1 MKKNKFA
8 IFLIIISVFF
18 AHIMIASTKL
28 AQLEVNVITAALFRF
43 IFGLIILSP
52 IIIKSKFSIFKTQNL
67 KFHFIRS
74 TLNFPAMILGFAS
87 ISLIPIEKFTA
98 IQFIVPFIVTILAV
112 MFLGEKIYIY
122 RTVALI
128 LGFIGMLIIIRPGF
142 IDISLGISMALG
154 SSFFWAIVIVMTK
167 KMSADD
173 SAVTILA
180 YQYIF
185 MIIFTSI
192 LTIFY
197 WQTPSIK
204 TFGFL
209 FVAAFTGTIFHLCI
223 NHAYK
228 LVDVTMTQP
237 YSFLGLIFS
246 SLLGYYIFNE
256 VPDMYTWIGA
266 FVIFIGILII
276 SYREIKLK
284 KEIIS
289 KNININS

>member
-1 MKKNKFA
+1 
-8 IFLIIISVFF
+8 
-18 AHIMIASTKL
+18 MIASTKL

-122 RTVALI
+122 RTIALI

>member
-1 MKKNKFA
+1 MNKNKFA

-28 AQLEVNVITAALFRF
+28 AQLEVNVITASLFRF

-52 IIIKSKFSIFKTQNL
+52 IIIRSKFSIFKTQNF
-67 KFHFIRS
+67 KFHIIRS
-74 TLNFPAMILGFAS
+74 ALNFPAMMLGFAS

-112 MFLGEKIYIY
+112 MFLGERIYIY
-122 RTVALI
+122 RTIALI
-128 LGFIGMLIIIRPGF
+128 LGFIGMLIIIRPGL

-167 KMSADD
+167 KMSAND

-185 MIIFTSI
+185 MIIFTAI

-197 WQTPSIK
+197 WQTPPIK
-204 TFGFL
+204 TFGYL
-209 FVAAFTGTIFHLCI
+209 FVAALSGTIFHLCI
-223 NHAYK
+223 NNAYK

-246 SLLGYYIFNE
+246 SFLGYYIFNE
-256 VPDMYTWIGA
+256 VPDIYTWIGA

-276 SYREIKLK
+276 SYREMKLK

>member
-1 MKKNKFA
+1 MNKNNFA
-8 IFLIIISVFF
+8 ILLIVVSVFF

-43 IFGLIILSP
+43 IFGLIIISP

-67 KFHFIRS
+67 KFHFVRS
-74 TLNFPAMILGFAS
+74 TLNLPAMLLGFGS

-98 IQFIVPFIVTILAV
+98 IQFIVPFIVTVLAV
-112 MFLGEKIYIY
+112 IFLGERIYIY
-122 RTVALI
+122 RTIALI
-128 LGFIGMLIIIRPGF
+128 LGFIGMLVIIRPGF
-142 IDISLGISMALG
+142 IDISLGVSMALG

-173 SAVTILA
+173 SAITILA
-180 YQYIF
+180 YQYVF

-192 LTIFY
+192 LTIFF

-204 TFGFL
+204 VLGLLFL
-209 FVAAFTGTIFHLCI
+209 AAFTGTIFHLCI

-246 SLLGYYIFNE
+246 SVLGFYIFNE
-256 VPDMYTWIGA
+256 TPDLYTWVGA
-266 FVIFIGILII
+266 FIIFIGVLII
-276 SYREIKLK
+276 TYREIKLK
-284 KEIIS
+284 KEIVS
-289 KNININS
+289 KDLNINS

>member
-1 MKKNKFA
+1 MNKNKFA
-8 IFLIIISVFF
+8 IFLIIVSVFF
-18 AHIMIASTKL
+18 DHVMIASTKL

-43 IFGLIILSP
+43 VFGLIIISP
-52 IIIKSKFSIFKTQNL
+52 IIIKSKFSIFKTRNL
-67 KFHFIRS
+67 KFHTIRS
-74 TLNFPAMILGFAS
+74 SLNLPAMLLGFGS

-112 MFLGEKIYIY
+112 MFLGERIYIY
-122 RTVALI
+122 RTIALI
-128 LGFIGMLIIIRPGF
+128 LGFVGMLVIIRPGF
-142 IDISLGISMALG
+142 IDISLGVSMALG

-173 SAVTILA
+173 SAITILA
-180 YQYIF
+180 YQYVF
-185 MIIFTSI
+185 MIIFTGF
-192 LTIFY
+192 LAIFF

-209 FVAAFTGTIFHLCI
+209 IIAAFTGTIFHLCI

-246 SLLGYYIFNE
+246 SILGYYIFNE
-256 VPDMYTWIGA
+256 IPDIYTWIGA
-266 FVIFIGILII
+266 FIIFVGILII
-276 SYREIKLK
+276 SFREMKLK
-284 KEIIS
+284 KEIVS

>member
-1 MKKNKFA
+1 MNKNNYA

-43 IFGLIILSP
+43 VFGLMIISP
-52 IIIKSKFSIFKTQNL
+52 IIIKSKFSIFKTKNL
-67 KFHFIRS
+67 KFHFVRS
-74 TLNFPAMILGFAS
+74 SLNLTAMLLGFGS

-112 MFLGEKIYIY
+112 IFLGERIYIY
-122 RTVALI
+122 RTIALI
-128 LGFIGMLIIIRPGF
+128 LGFVGMIVIIRPG
-142 IDISLGISMALG
+142 IIYISLGASMALG

-173 SAVTILA
+173 SAITILA
-180 YQYIF
+180 YQYVF
-185 MIIFTSI
+185 MIIFISI
-192 LTIFY
+192 LTIFF
-197 WQTPSIK
+197 WQPPSLK
-204 TFGFL
+204 TLGFL
-209 FVAAFTGTIFHLCI
+209 FLAAFTGTVFHLCI

-246 SLLGYYIFNE
+246 SILGYYIFNDI
-256 VPDMYTWIGA
+256 PDLYTWFGA
-266 FVIFIGILII
+266 FIIFIGVLII
-276 SYREIKLK
+276 TYREMKLK
-284 KEIIS
+284 KEIVS
-289 KNININS
+289 KDLNINS

>member
-1 MKKNKFA
+1 MNKNNYA

-43 IFGLIILSP
+43 VFGLMIISP
-52 IIIKSKFSIFKTQNL
+52 IIIRSKFSIFKTKNL
-67 KFHFIRS
+67 KFHFVRS
-74 TLNFPAMILGFAS
+74 SLNLPAMLLGFGS

-98 IQFIVPFIVTILAV
+98 IQFIVPFIVTILAII
-112 MFLGEKIYIY
+112 FLGERIYIY
-122 RTVALI
+122 RTIALI
-128 LGFIGMLIIIRPGF
+128 LGFVGMLIIIRPGF
-142 IDISLGISMALG
+142 IDMSLGVSMALG

-173 SAVTILA
+173 SAITILA

-192 LTIFY
+192 LTIFF

-204 TFGFL
+204 TLGFL
-209 FVAAFTGTIFHLCI
+209 VLAALTGTIFHLCI

-246 SLLGYYIFNE
+246 SILGYFIFNE
-256 VPDMYTWIGA
+256 VPDIYTWLGA
-266 FVIFIGILII
+266 LIIFIGVLII
-276 SYREIKLK
+276 SYREMKLK
-284 KEIIS
+284 KEIVS
-289 KNININS
+289 KDLNINS

>member
-1 MKKNKFA
+1 MEKKKYT

-18 AHIMIASTKL
+18 AHVMIASTKL
-28 AQLEVNVITAALFRF
+28 AQLEVNVITASLFRF
-43 IFGLIILSP
+43 AFGLIILSP
-52 IIIKSKFSIFKTQNL
+52 IIIKSKLSIFKTKNL
-67 KFHFIRS
+67 KFHIIRS
-74 TLNFPAMILGFAS
+74 TLNFPGMLLGFAS

-98 IQFIVPFIVTILAV
+98 ITFIVPFIVTILAV

-122 RTVALI
+122 RSIALI
-128 LGFIGMLIIIRPGF
+128 LGFIGMLIIIRPGVV
-142 IDISLGISMALG
+142 DISLGVSMALG

-180 YQYIF
+180 YQYVF
-185 MIIFTSI
+185 MIFFTSI

-197 WQTPSIK
+197 WQSPSIK
-204 TFGFL
+204 TFVYL
-209 FVAAFTGTIFHLCI
+209 FIAGLAGTIYHLSI

-246 SLLGYYIFNE
+246 SILGYYIFKE
-256 VPDMYTWIGA
+256 IPDIYTWVGA
-266 FVIFIGILII
+266 FVIFVGVLII
-276 SYREIKLK
+276 SYREMKLK

>member
-1 MKKNKFA
+1 MNKNNYA

-28 AQLEVNVITAALFRF
+28 SQLEVNVITAALFRF
-43 IFGLIILSP
+43 VFGLMIISP
-52 IIIKSKFSIFKTQNL
+52 IIIKSKFSIFKTKNL
-67 KFHFIRS
+67 KFHFVRS
-74 TLNFPAMILGFAS
+74 SLNLPAMLLGFGS

-122 RTVALI
+122 RTIALI
-128 LGFIGMLIIIRPGF
+128 LGFVGMLVIIRPGI
-142 IDISLGISMALG
+142 IDISLGVSMALG

-173 SAVTILA
+173 SAITILA
-180 YQYIF
+180 YQYVF
-185 MIIFTSI
+185 MIIFISI
-192 LTIFY
+192 LTIFF
-197 WQTPSIK
+197 WQPPSIK
-204 TFGFL
+204 TLGFL
-209 FVAAFTGTIFHLCI
+209 FLAAFTGTVFHLCI

-246 SLLGYYIFNE
+246 SILGYYIFNDI
-256 VPDMYTWIGA
+256 PDLYTWFGA
-266 FVIFIGILII
+266 FIIFIGVLTV
-276 SYREIKLK
+276 SYTHLTLPTKA
-284 KEIIS
+284 
-289 KNININS
+289 

>member
-1 MKKNKFA
+1 MNKNKFA

-28 AQLEVNVITAALFRF
+28 AQLEINVITAALFRF
-43 IFGLIILSP
+43 FFGLIIITP
-52 IIIKSKFSIFKTQNL
+52 IIIKTKFSIFKTRNL
-67 KFHFIRS
+67 KFHFLRS
-74 TLNFPAMILGFAS
+74 ALNLPAMLLGFGS

-112 MFLGEKIYIY
+112 MFLGERIYIY
-122 RTVALI
+122 RTIALI
-128 LGFIGMLIIIRPGF
+128 LGFVGMLVIIRPGF
-142 IDISLGISMALG
+142 IDISLGVAMALG

-167 KMSADD
+167 KISADD
-173 SAVTILA
+173 SAITILA

-192 LTIFY
+192 LTIFF

-204 TFGFL
+204 TLGFL
-209 FVAAFTGTIFHLCI
+209 LLAALTGTIFHLCI

-246 SLLGYYIFNE
+246 SILGYYIFNDI
-256 VPDMYTWIGA
+256 PDLYTWLGA
-266 FVIFIGILII
+266 FIIFIGVLII
-276 SYREIKLK
+276 TYREIKLK
-284 KEIIS
+284 KEIVS
-289 KNININS
+289 KDLNINS

>member
-1 MKKNKFA
+1 MNKNNYA

-43 IFGLIILSP
+43 VFGLMIISP
-52 IIIKSKFSIFKTQNL
+52 IIIKSKFSIFKTKNL
-67 KFHFIRS
+67 KFHFVRS
-74 TLNFPAMILGFAS
+74 SLNLPAMLLGFGS

-98 IQFIVPFIVTILAV
+98 IQFIVPFIVTILAI
-112 MFLGEKIYIY
+112 MFLGERIYVY
-122 RTVALI
+122 RTIALI
-128 LGFIGMLIIIRPGF
+128 LGFVGMLVIIRPG
-142 IDISLGISMALG
+142 IIEISLGVSMALG

-173 SAVTILA
+173 SAITILA

-185 MIIFTSI
+185 MIIFISI
-192 LTIFY
+192 LTIFF

-204 TFGFL
+204 TLGFL
-209 FVAAFTGTIFHLCI
+209 FLAAFTGTVFHLCI

-246 SLLGYYIFNE
+246 SILGYYIFNDI
-256 VPDMYTWIGA
+256 PDLYTWLGA
-266 FVIFIGILII
+266 FIIFIGVLII
-276 SYREIKLK
+276 TYREMKLK
-284 KEIIS
+284 KEIVS
-289 KNININS
+289 KDLNINS

>member
-28 AQLEVNVITAALFRF
+28 AQLEINVITAAFFRF

-67 KFHFIRS
+67 KFHIIRS
-74 TLNFPAMILGFAS
+74 TLNFPAMMLGFAS

-98 IQFIVPFIVTILAV
+98 IQFIVPFIVTMLAV
-112 MFLGEKIYIY
+112 MFLGERIYIY
-122 RTVALI
+122 RTIALV
-128 LGFIGMLIIIRPGF
+128 LGFIGMLIIIRPGL

-167 KMSADD
+167 KMSAND

-185 MIIFTSI
+185 MTIFTAI
-192 LTIFY
+192 FTIFY

-204 TFGFL
+204 TFGYLFL
-209 FVAAFTGTIFHLCI
+209 AALTGTIFHLCI

-246 SLLGYYIFNE
+246 SLLGYFIFNE
-256 VPDMYTWIGA
+256 IPDIYTWIGA

-276 SYREIKLK
+276 SYREMKLK

-289 KNININS
+289 KNINISS

>member
-1 MKKNKFA
+1 MKKNNFA

-28 AQLEVNVITAALFRF
+28 AQLEINVITAALFRF
-43 IFGLIILSP
+43 FFGLIIITP
-52 IIIKSKFSIFKTQNL
+52 IIIKTKFSIFKTRNL
-67 KFHFIRS
+67 KFHFLRS
-74 TLNFPAMILGFAS
+74 ALNLPAMLLGFGS

-112 MFLGEKIYIY
+112 MFLGERIYIY
-122 RTVALI
+122 RTIALI
-128 LGFIGMLIIIRPGF
+128 LGFVGMLVIIRPGF
-142 IDISLGISMALG
+142 IDISLGVAMALG

-167 KMSADD
+167 KISADD
-173 SAVTILA
+173 SAITILA

-192 LTIFY
+192 LTIFF

-204 TFGFL
+204 TLGFL
-209 FVAAFTGTIFHLCI
+209 LLAALTGTIFHLCI

-246 SLLGYYIFNE
+246 SILGYYIFDDI
-256 VPDMYTWIGA
+256 PDIYTWIGA
-266 FVIFIGILII
+266 FIIFIGVLII
-276 SYREIKLK
+276 TYREMKLK
-284 KEIIS
+284 KEIVS
-289 KNININS
+289 KDLNINS

>member
-1 MKKNKFA
+1 MNKNNYA

-43 IFGLIILSP
+43 VFGLIIISP

-67 KFHFIRS
+67 KFHFVRS
-74 TLNFPAMILGFAS
+74 TLNLPAMLLGFGS

-98 IQFIVPFIVTILAV
+98 IQFIVPFIVTILAI
-112 MFLGEKIYIY
+112 MFLGERIYIY
-122 RTVALI
+122 RTIALI
-128 LGFIGMLIIIRPGF
+128 LGFVGMLIIVRPGF
-142 IDISLGISMALG
+142 IDMSLGVSMALG

-173 SAVTILA
+173 SAITILA

-192 LTIFY
+192 LTIFF
-197 WQTPSIK
+197 WQAPSIK
-204 TFGFL
+204 TLGFL
-209 FVAAFTGTIFHLCI
+209 LLAAFTGTIFHLCI

-228 LVDVTMTQP
+228 LVDVIMTQP

-246 SLLGYYIFNE
+246 SILGFFIFNE
-256 VPDMYTWIGA
+256 IPDLYTWLGA
-266 FVIFIGILII
+266 LIIFIGVLII
-276 SYREIKLK
+276 SYREMKLK
-284 KEIIS
+284 KEIVS
-289 KNININS
+289 KDLNINS

>member
-1 MKKNKFA
+1 MTKNKFA

-28 AQLEVNVITAALFRF
+28 AQFEVNVITAALFRF
-43 IFGLIILSP
+43 VFGLMIISP
-52 IIIKSKFSIFKTQNL
+52 IIIKSKFSIFKTKNL
-67 KFHFIRS
+67 KFHFVRS
-74 TLNFPAMILGFAS
+74 SLNLPAMLLGFGS

-112 MFLGEKIYIY
+112 MFLGERIYIY
-122 RTVALI
+122 RTLALI
-128 LGFIGMLIIIRPGF
+128 LGFVGMLVIIRPGI
-142 IDISLGISMALG
+142 IDISLGVSMALG

-173 SAVTILA
+173 SAITILA

-185 MIIFTSI
+185 MIIFISI
-192 LTIFY
+192 LTIFF

-204 TFGFL
+204 TLGFL
-209 FVAAFTGTIFHLCI
+209 LLAAFTGTVFHLCI

-246 SLLGYYIFNE
+246 SILGYYIFNDI
-256 VPDMYTWIGA
+256 PDLYTWFGA
-266 FVIFIGILII
+266 LII
-276 SYREIKLK
+276 FVGVLIITYREMKLK
-284 KEIIS
+284 KEIVS
-289 KNININS
+289 KDLNINS

>member
-122 RTVALI
+122 RTIALI